1 MSRISKTTVGTISVT
16 ALRDGERTLPF
27 EALKNLSDEDSDNIK
42 NDDDCAHNNH
52 KRNNNDNRFRKIS
65 KHYY

>member
-27 EALKNLSDEDSDNIK
+27 EALKNLSDETLIILRMMGHLCQPVSPMNLVMLD
-42 NDDDCAHNNH
+42 H
-52 KRNNNDNRFRKIS
+52 KS
-65 KHYY
+65 M